1 MEQESGA
8 KPPSAP
14 RRFPR
19 SLVIVSFGPLIG
31 AIVMFVALTGLSNPW
46 VQPDFWDH
54 LGYAAFVYLSFG
66 WVAGILPAVASA
78 VMWRSLV
85 PKRWSLAKKAVA
97 AALVGAVSGALFIW
111 PFMAMVFGSYAPNI
125 VFNLLAGLCG
135 SIALLATA
143 LPFAERD

>member
-8 KPPSAP
+8 TPHRAP

-19 SLVIVSFGPLIG
+19 SLFIVSFGPLVG
-31 AIVMFVALTGLSNPW
+31 AVVMFVVMTGLSSLW
-46 VQPDFWDH
+46 SEPDVWEH
-54 LGYAAFVYLSFG
+54 IGYAAFVYISFG

-78 VMWRSLV
+78 VMWRFLV

-111 PFMAMVFGSYAPNI
+111 PFTAMVFGSYAPNI